1 MDIICFGDSLTN
13 GEIGY
18 SYRSYLDRNQKTIN
32 KGIDGDTTEGMY
44 LRLKNFLQKD
54 NIYEYYII
62 FIGINDV
69 LFSFSNEQQ
78 FASIYEKI
86 VKLLKEHN
94 KKVIFISLPFVEFY
108 NFDTKSI
115 IGRNKIISAL
125 CRKYNFLFI
134 NIFDIQYNE
143 FKNGKILTIDGVH
156 FNEYS
161 AKLLAK
167 ELNKVI
173 KDL

>member
-1 MDIICFGDSLTN
+1 MDLICFGDSLTN
-13 GEIGY
+13 GEIGC
-18 SYRSYLDRNQKTIN
+18 SYRSYLDKNHKTIN

-78 FASIYEKI
+78 FTSIYEKI
-86 VKLLKEHN
+86 VKLLKENN

-115 IGRNKIISAL
+115 ISRNKIINAL
-125 CRKYNFLFI
+125 CKKYNFLFI

-143 FKNGKILTIDGVH
+143 FKKEKKLTIDGVH

-167 ELNKVI
+167 ELNKII